1 MTNSKRALKTDDFT
15 QLEIY
20 SDSQISPDG
29 TTYAFVSTTINK
41 KEVYI
46 SHLYLQTINK
56 DNHPRF
62 SPDGKHLI
70 FQSDRSGIPQL
81 WLLSLNGGEAKQLTT
96 FKNGATSPFW
106 SKDGK
111 KIIFS
116 SYLDHDDDVE
126 KQVEQTKEER
136 EKERKE
142 KKKQPLIVK
151 ELKYK
156 SDARGFHDNKRSQ
169 LVMFDLETETYTQ
182 LTEAHTH
189 HGFQDISP
197 DG

>member
-1 MTNSKRALKTDDFT
+1 STL
-15 QLEIY
+15 IPY
-20 SDSQISPDG
+20 
-29 TTYAFVSTTINK
+29 TT
-41 KEVYI
+41 
-46 SHLYLQTINK
+46 LL
-56 DNHPRF
+56 
-62 SPDGKHLI
+62 
-70 FQSDRSGIPQL
+70 RS
-81 WLLSLNGGEAKQLTT
+81 KQLTT

-156 SDARGFHDNKRSQ
+156 SDARGFHDNIGSQ
-169 LVMFDLETETYTQ
+169 LVMFDLEPETYTQ

-197 DG
+197 DGNYVLFAANLNEDADYDLTNDLFVC

>member
-1 MTNSKRALKTDDFT
+1 P
-15 QLEIY
+15 
-20 SDSQISPDG
+20 SDL
-29 TTYAFVSTTINK
+29 
-41 KEVYI
+41 
-46 SHLYLQTINK
+46 H
-56 DNHPRF
+56 
-62 SPDGKHLI
+62 
-70 FQSDRSGIPQL
+70 QL
-81 WLLSLNGGEAKQLTT
+81 WIISLNGDKAKQLTT

-156 SDARGFHDNKRSQ
+156 SRSEEHTSELQ
-169 LVMFDLETETYTQ
+169 SRFDLVCRLLLE
-182 LTEAHTH
+182 
-189 HGFQDISP
+189 
-197 DG
+197 